1 MKEFSHKILAV
12 LMSFVV
18 LFSTT
23 SFAITKHFC
32 GDTLVD
38 TAFFSKASN
47 CGMESQKTTSK
58 TISGCS
64 IVKTGCCTDEQLLVD
79 GQDEMQLQV
88 DKISFN
94 QELFIASFIYTYIN
108 RFENLENNVSSFVAY
123 KPPLVIKEIFKIDE
137 TYLI

>member
-1 MKEFSHKILAV
+1 
-12 LMSFVV
+12 MSFVV

-38 TAFFSKASN
+38 TSVFSQAST
-47 CGMESQKTTSK
+47 CGMESQETTVSD
-58 TISGCS
+58 CS
-64 IVKTGCCTDEQLLVD
+64 TVKKDCCTDEQLLVD
-79 GQDEMQLQV
+79 GQDEIQLQV
-88 DKISFN
+88 DNITFN

-108 RFENLENNVSSFVAY
+108 LFEGLENNGSSFEDY
-123 KPPLVIKEIFKIDE
+123 KPPLVIEELYKVDE

>member
-1 MKEFSHKILAV
+1 
-12 LMSFVV
+12 MSFVV

-38 TAFFSKASN
+38 TSVFSQAST
-47 CGMESQKTTSK
+47 CRMESQKDTSVA
-58 TISGCS
+58 ISDCS
-64 IVKTGCCTDEQLLVD
+64 VVKKDCCTDEQLLVD
-79 GQDEMQLQV
+79 GQDEVQLQV
-88 DKISFN
+88 DNITFN

-108 RFENLENNVSSFVAY
+108 LFEGLDNNVSNYSAY
-123 KPPLVIKEIFKIDE
+123 KPPLVIKELYKVDE